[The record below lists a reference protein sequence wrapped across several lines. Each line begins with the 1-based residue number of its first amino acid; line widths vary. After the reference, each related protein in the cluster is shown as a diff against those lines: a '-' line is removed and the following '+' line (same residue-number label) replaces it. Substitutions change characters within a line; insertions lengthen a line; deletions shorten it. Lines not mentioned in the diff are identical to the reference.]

1 MSEAIPLEDNFDWW
15 WYKSKRNYLKFII
28 NQHNFSIPIKILEI
42 GPGKGNNIELLNS
55 YGEVSVLE
63 IEEEFILHLD
73 NKKFIDKEKIFSSFE
88 QLIDKYKFDL
98 IVLLDVLE
106 HIEDTSE
113 FLSNINKVLEDD
125 GRVIFAVPAYQTLWS
140 KHDEDLKHI
149 KRYNWRLV
157 KNEIAY
163 FFDIEKR
170 YAMNYLL
177 LPIRFLQLKL
187 FNSPSTLDDT
197 SKTLN
202 SILYFFAFI
211 EKILLSARIN
221 PRIGLSLYF
230 ITKKSKN

>member
-63 IEEEFILHLD
+63 IEEEFILHLG

-106 HIEDTSE
+106 HIEDTSR
-113 FLSNINKVLEDD
+113 F
-125 GRVIFAVPAYQTLWS
+125 S
-140 KHDEDLKHI
+140 KTM
-149 KRYNWRLV
+149 V
-157 KNEIAY
+157 VS
-163 FFDIEKR
+163 
-170 YAMNYLL
+170 YLL
-177 LPIRFLQLKL
+177 YLLIRHCGV
-187 FNSPSTLDDT
+187 STM
-197 SKTLN
+197 
-202 SILYFFAFI
+202 
-211 EKILLSARIN
+211 KILSISKDI
-221 PRIGLSLYF
+221 IG
-230 ITKKSKN
+230 N

>member
-1 MSEAIPLEDNFDWW
+1 MSKAIPLEDNFDWW
-15 WYKSKRNYLKFII
+15 WYKSKKNYLRFII
-28 NQHNFSIPIKILEI
+28 NQHNFSKPIKILEI
-42 GPGKGNNIELLNS
+42 GPGKGNNLELLKS
-55 YGEVSVLE
+55 YGDVSVLE
-63 IEEEFILHLD
+63 IEKEFIQYLD
-73 NKKFIDKEKIFSSFE
+73 DKKFIDKTKIFSSFK

-106 HIEDTSE
+106 HIEDTRE
-113 FLSNINKVLEDD
+113 FLSNINKILEDD
-125 GRVIFAVPAYQTLWS
+125 GRVVFAVPAYQALWS

-149 KRYNWRLV
+149 KRYNWKLV
-157 KNEIAY
+157 KSEVGY
-163 FFDIEKR
+163 FFDLEKR

-197 SKTLN
+197 PKTLN
-202 SILYFFAFI
+202 SVLYFFAFI

>member
-1 MSEAIPLEDNFDWW
+1 MSKAIPLEDNFEWW

-28 NQHNFSIPIKILEI
+28 NQHDFSKPLKILEI
-42 GPGKGNNIELLNS
+42 GPGKGNNIGLLNS

-63 IEEEFILHLD
+63 IEKEFIQHLD

-88 QLIDKYKFDL
+88 QLINKYKFDL

-106 HIEDTSE
+106 HIEDTQE
-113 FLSNINKVLEDD
+113 FLSNINKILKDD

-140 KHDEDLKHI
+140 KHDEDLNHI
-149 KRYNWRLV
+149 KRYNWKLV
-157 KNEIAY
+157 KSEIY
-163 FFDIEKR
+163 HFFDLEKR

>member
-1 MSEAIPLEDNFDWW
+1 MSDAIPLEDNFDWW

-88 QLIDKYKFDL
+88 QLIDKYKLDL
-98 IVLLDVLE
+98 FVLLDVLE

-149 KRYNWRLV
+149 KRYNW
-157 KNEIAY
+157 KNY
-163 FFDIEKR
+163 TLRK
-170 YAMNYLL
+170 
-177 LPIRFLQLKL
+177 IRRWL
-187 FNSPSTLDDT
+187 
-197 SKTLN
+197 
-202 SILYFFAFI
+202 
-211 EKILLSARIN
+211 
-221 PRIGLSLYF
+221 
-230 ITKKSKN
+230 